1 MQRRCESC
9 GKTYEAARKTSK
21 FCGGTC
27 RVRASRGAL
36 APSEATLAV
45 LPDPDPSSGLVA
57 MVEKELRDAGRLD
70 TFLGQ
75 AAVTLARR
83 IMADQDTGSA
93 IASLNR
99 EMRATVT
106 EAMKGAAVARSAV
119 DRRKDELAA
128 RRRA

>member
-9 GKTYEAARKTSK
+9 GKSYEAARKTSK
-21 FCGGTC
+21 YCGGTC

-36 APSEATLAV
+36 APAVSPLAA
-45 LPDPDPSSGLVA
+45 LPDPSPDTGLVA

-75 AAVTLARR
+75 AAVALARR
-83 IMADQDTGSA
+83 IVADQDTGSA

-99 EMRATVT
+99 EMRATV
-106 EAMKGAAVARSAV
+106 ADAVKGASVARSAV